1 MAKTETLTAR
11 TGSEDAGT
19 AKEWSQEVSFP
30 ETLEEAVDMWG
41 DDGVVAKANR
51 SFRIDK
57 QAEMRRPAG
66 AGGKKAKETYDKLQ
80 PYVASGAMTEEDVRK
95 ISGYNPDNE

>member
-11 TGSEDAGT
+11 SGSEDAGT

-41 DDGVVAKANR
+41 NDGVVAKANR

-66 AGGKKAKETYDKLQ
+66 AGGKKAKETYAKLQ
-80 PYVASGAMTEEDVRK
+80 PYVESGAMTEQQIRE

>member
-11 TGSEDAGT
+11 SGSEADGT

-30 ETLEEAVDMWG
+30 DTLEEAVDMWG

-95 ISGYNPDNE
+95 ISGYNPENE

>member
-11 TGSEDAGT
+11 TGSESDGT
-19 AKEWSQEVSFP
+19 AKEWEQDVTFP

-41 DDGVVAKANR
+41 EDTLVAKANR

-80 PYVASGAMTEEDVRK
+80 PYVSSGAMTEEDVRK
-95 ISGYNPDNE
+95 ISGYNPDNA

>member
-11 TGSEDAGT
+11 SGSEDAGT

-66 AGGKKAKETYDKLQ
+66 AGGKKAKETYAKLQ
-80 PYVASGAMTEEDVRK
+80 PYVESGAMTEQQIRE

>member
-11 TGSEDAGT
+11 SGSEDAGT
-19 AKEWSQEVSFP
+19 AKEWTQDVAFP
-30 ETLEEAVDMWG
+30 ETLEEAVEMWG
-41 DDGVVAKANR
+41 DEGTVAKACR
-51 SFRIDK
+51 SYRIDK

>member
-11 TGSEDAGT
+11 TGSEADGT
-19 AKEWSQEVSFP
+19 AKEWEQDVTFP

-41 DDGVVAKANR
+41 EETLVAKANR
-51 SFRIDK
+51 SYRIDK

-80 PYVASGAMTEEDVRK
+80 PYVASGAMTEEHVRK
-95 ISGYNPDNE
+95 ISGYNPENA

>member
-1 MAKTETLTAR
+1 MKNEVLTAR
-11 TGSEDAGT
+11 TGSEADGT
-19 AKEWSQEVSFP
+19 AIEWEQEVAFP
-30 ETLEEAVDMWG
+30 ETLDEAVELWG
-41 DDGVVAKANR
+41 EETLVAKACR

>member
-11 TGSEDAGT
+11 TGSEADGT
-19 AKEWSQEVSFP
+19 AKEWTQEVIFP
-30 ETLEEAVDMWG
+30 EPLDEAVDMWG
-41 DDGVVAKANR
+41 EDTLLAKANR

-80 PYVASGAMTEEDVRK
+80 PYVASGAMTEEDIRR
-95 ISGYNPDNE
+95 ISGYNPENE